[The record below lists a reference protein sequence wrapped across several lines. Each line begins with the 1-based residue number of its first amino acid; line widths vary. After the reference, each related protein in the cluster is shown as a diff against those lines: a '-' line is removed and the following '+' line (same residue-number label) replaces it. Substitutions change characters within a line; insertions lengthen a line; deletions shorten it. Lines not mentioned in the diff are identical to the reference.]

1 MSDLNINRWDFM
13 PVLNPYS
20 LEAIGAA
27 ILALNG
33 TVLNS
38 TASALYPSANRA
50 IFYPFTVD
58 NPVLI
63 KMLWSYSGSA
73 VAGNND
79 IGIYTDEGG
88 ETNTLVRI
96 VSMGSTVQGN
106 VSALQTYDIADTQLG
121 PGRYYMA
128 FNHSETATGQFF
140 RAAFTALTT
149 ELCGIR
155 QSDIGAIALPAT
167 VTTFVI
173 PGSPYIPLFGAMMRT
188 TL

>member
-13 PVLNPYS
+13 PMLNPYS

-27 ILALNG
+27 IMAANG
-33 TVLNS
+33 TVMNS

-58 NPVLI
+58 NPVTI
-63 KMLWSYSGSA
+63 QQLWSYSGSA

-88 ETNTLVRI
+88 EANTLVRL
-96 VSMGSTVQGN
+96 VSKGSTAQAN
-106 VSALQTYDIADTQLG
+106 VSAIQTYVIVATQLG

-140 RAAFTALTT
+140 RATFTANTIELT
-149 ELCGIR
+149 GVR
-155 QSDIGAIALPAT
+155 QSNIGAIALPAT
-167 VTTFVI
+167 VTAFVI
-173 PGSPYIPLFGAMMRT
+173 PGSAYLPLFGAMMRT